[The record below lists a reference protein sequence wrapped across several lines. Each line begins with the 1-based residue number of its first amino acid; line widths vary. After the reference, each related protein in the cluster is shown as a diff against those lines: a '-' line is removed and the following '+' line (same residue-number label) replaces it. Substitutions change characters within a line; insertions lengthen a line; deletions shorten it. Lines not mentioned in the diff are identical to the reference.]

1 VSDGSYARVA
11 AIMPA
16 LNEAPSLRA
25 LLPKLER
32 FRLGATIVVDNGSTD
47 QTADVAQAHGCTVV
61 REARRGYGA
70 ACWAGMQALP
80 DDCLVVLFLDADSA
94 DDLSRLPQLV
104 DPILDDDADLVM
116 ATRDAADVEPGSMS
130 FQQRFGTRLAVAL
143 IRLRWGFSYRDLG
156 PFRAVRRGALDRIAM
171 KDRAFGWT
179 VEMQIRAVQEKLRI
193 RQVSVSYHRRIGR
206 SKIGGTITG
215 SIRAGYWILS
225 TLARH
230 W

>member
-1 VSDGSYARVA
+1 
-11 AIMPA
+11 
-16 LNEAPSLRA
+16 
-25 LLPKLER
+25 
-32 FRLGATIVVDNGSTD
+32 
-47 QTADVAQAHGCTVV
+47 
-61 REARRGYGA
+61 
-70 ACWAGMQALP
+70 
-80 DDCLVVLFLDADSA
+80 
-94 DDLSRLPQLV
+94 
-104 DPILDDDADLVM
+104 
-116 ATRDAADVEPGSMS
+116 
-130 FQQRFGTRLAVAL
+130 
-143 IRLRWGFSYRDLG
+143 
-156 PFRAVRRGALDRIAM
+156 M